1 MRDAEARVAE
11 FAALMEPPADDKE
24 KTGPA
29 AASRPSTAASP
40 VPRQLP
46 RGKVERFLALFRP
59 WHYRMLTLQASAA
72 RQQHSST

>member
-24 KTGPA
+24 KTVPA
-29 AASRPSTAASP
+29 AASHDSAAAAS

-72 RQQHSST
+72 RQQHNA